1 MRWREHD
8 DCPPE
13 TGHYICEVIQRPN
26 DPGSKGDTTTKLAY
40 VKCLIETNDAY
51 WTDAPKGFKVLRW
64 LDEESKDYAEKDVLE
79 MIMDASD
86 GQYSLE
92 GAKNVLN
99 LYKPV

>member
-1 MRWREHD
+1 MRWRDHD
-8 DCPPE
+8 DCPAE
-13 TGHYICEVIQRPN
+13 TGELLVEVIQKPN
-26 DPGSKGDTTTKLAY
+26 DPGSKGATTTYPTY
-40 VKCLIETNDAY
+40 VRFIASDGGWWMNPPEGY
-51 WTDAPKGFKVLRW
+51 KVLRW